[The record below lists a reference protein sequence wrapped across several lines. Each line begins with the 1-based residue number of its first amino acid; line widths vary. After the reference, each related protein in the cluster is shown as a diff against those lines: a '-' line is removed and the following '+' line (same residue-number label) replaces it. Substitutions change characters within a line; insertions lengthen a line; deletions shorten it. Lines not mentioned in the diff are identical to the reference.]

1 MAFCFSKLEKYENAI
16 ISYKYMLALA
26 WTCKSQES
34 EIFAYQGLARMHLY
48 MGNIEK
54 VKFYDAKI
62 TYGQYEPE
70 NSQGYKVHVTNALSE
85 HPWLR
90 DHATKE

>member
-1 MAFCFSKLEKYENAI
+1 MAHCFAKLEKYEHAI

-34 EIFAYQGLARMHLY
+34 EFFAYQGLARMHLY
-48 MGNIEK
+48 LGNIEK

-62 TYGQYEPE
+62 TYGMYE
-70 NSQGYKVHVTNALSE
+70 AE
-85 HPWLR
+85 HS
-90 DHATKE
+90 